1 MVLIMNKPKVRP
13 VDSRRNYIRKMIMS
27 ALKSNKYSMRSLA
40 GIAKEINISE
50 DELKKII
57 SSDSVLSSEIKTMPF
72 RSKEGKVLVMSK
84 ERFIKEAP
92 FKVKFMDFFASK
104 RQGVKDE

>member
-1 MVLIMNKPKVRP
+1 
-13 VDSRRNYIRKMIMS
+13 
-27 ALKSNKYSMRSLA
+27 
-40 GIAKEINISE
+40 
-50 DELKKII
+50 
-57 SSDSVLSSEIKTMPF
+57 MPF